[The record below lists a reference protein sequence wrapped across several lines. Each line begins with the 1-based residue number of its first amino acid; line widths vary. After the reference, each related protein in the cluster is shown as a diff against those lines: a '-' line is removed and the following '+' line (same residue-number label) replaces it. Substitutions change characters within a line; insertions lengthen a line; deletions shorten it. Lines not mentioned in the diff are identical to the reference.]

1 MGSGRKFRAWATR
14 LGGRHVAPMRGVA
27 PCLRTLPCPP
37 FLAHR
42 LLQAYVRQGRKAGV
56 PSHKLVAWV
65 RRKLGSNIAV
75 WRCTTDG
82 ALARAAPCL
91 FCSRELLRF
100 DIRVH
105 CPTDASGGWFSGRLS
120 DVGAPVPALTGGQQ
134 RVLRAQ
140 GWRLCAD
147 PVPPQTEAIQAPQ
160 QQQQRQ
166 QRGQRHTQK
175 QQQQQQQRRR
185 RPQ

>member
-1 MGSGRKFRAWATR
+1 
-14 LGGRHVAPMRGVA
+14 V
-27 PCLRTLPCPP
+27 PP
-37 FLAHR
+37 
-42 LLQAYVRQGRKAGV
+42 
-56 PSHKLVAWV
+56 HKLIPWV

-147 PVPPQTEAIQAPQ
+147 PAPAQPQPEASQAPR

-166 QRGQRHTQK
+166 RQQRQR
-175 QQQQQQQRRR
+175 QQRRNK
-185 RPQ
+185 QG

>member
-1 MGSGRKFRAWATR
+1 MEGNHRCCAER
-14 LGGRHVAPMRGVA
+14 
-27 PCLRTLPCPP
+27 
-37 FLAHR
+37 R
-42 LLQAYVRQGRKAGV
+42 LLQTYVRQGRKAGV
-56 PSHKLVAWV
+56 PPHKLIAWV

-120 DVGAPVPALTGGQQ
+120 DEGAPVPVLTGGQQ

-140 GWRLCAD
+140 GWHLCAD
-147 PVPPQTEAIQAPQ
+147 PVPPQPEASTAPPP
-160 QQQQRQ
+160 QQQRQ
-166 QRGQRHTQK
+166 QRR
-175 QQQQQQQRRR
+175 QQQRRQR
-185 RPQ
+185 QR